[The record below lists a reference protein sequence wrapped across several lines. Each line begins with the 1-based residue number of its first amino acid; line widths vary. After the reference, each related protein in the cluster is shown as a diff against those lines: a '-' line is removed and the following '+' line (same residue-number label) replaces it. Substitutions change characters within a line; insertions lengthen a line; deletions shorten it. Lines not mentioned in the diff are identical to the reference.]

1 MRVKLVIISI
11 FFSFSLFA
19 QPTVSVQVS
28 PAMDTIVVLP
38 TSSILLT
45 GTAHQAN
52 PGHPILDTSWV
63 KTSGPAA
70 TITNPSNHMATTVTG
85 LAAGV
90 YVFTL
95 TATDKQN
102 SASASLNV
110 KVLPSILPIE
120 LAYFNA
126 YKKDNGIELDWRT
139 DMESNNACFIVQKS
153 ENGSGFYDIARIDSK
168 AKNGD
173 SNIQLNYSY
182 QINTGNA
189 QADMHMILPVM
200 VLLVL
205 ISLISKLNKVF
216 KSLLLGIACLLL
228 FSCNKSVITPSQVP
242 VSSKTA
248 FRLKQIDLDGNINYS
263 AIKVLN

>member
-1 MRVKLVIISI
+1 
-11 FFSFSLFA
+11 
-19 QPTVSVQVS
+19 
-28 PAMDTIVVLP
+28 MDTIVILP
-38 TSSILLT
+38 TSSITLT
-45 GTAHQAN
+45 GTALQAN

-70 TITNPSNHMATTVTG
+70 ATITNPSNHMTTKVTG
-85 LAAGV
+85 LVPGV

-110 KVLPSILPIE
+110 KVVSGALPIE

-126 YKKDNGIELDWRT
+126 YKKDNEIELDWRT

-168 AKNGD
+168 AINGN

-182 QINTGNA
+182 QVNTGNA

-200 VLLVL
+200 VLLIL

-228 FSCNKSVITPSQVP
+228 FSCNKSVITPSQTP
-242 VSSKTA
+242 ASSKTA
-248 FRLKQIDLDGNINYS
+248 FRLKQVDLDGNINYS
-263 AIKVLN
+263 AIKMLN

>member
-1 MRVKLVIISI
+1 MRITLVIIST

-19 QPTVSVQVS
+19 QPTVSGQTS
-28 PAMDTIVVLP
+28 PAKDTIVILP
-38 TSSILLT
+38 TSSITLT
-45 GTAHQAN
+45 GTAVRAN

-70 TITNPSNHMATTVTG
+70 TITNPSNHMTTKVTG
-85 LAAGV
+85 LVPGV

-102 SASASLNV
+102 SASTSLNI
-110 KVLPSILPIE
+110 KVVSGALPIE

-139 DMESNNACFIVQKS
+139 DMESNSACFIVQKS
-153 ENGSGFYDIARIDSK
+153 ENGSGFYDIAQIDSK
-168 AKNGD
+168 AKNGN
-173 SNIQLNYSY
+173 SNTQLNYSY
-182 QINTGNA
+182 QVNTGDA

-248 FRLKQIDLDGNINYS
+248 FRLKQVDLDGNINYS
-263 AIKVLN
+263 AIKMLN